1 MANNYESTRSD
12 KDYYGIVVPK
22 SAKYWKLTSSF
33 FYILTHEIIL
43 KINHEKGFFHLKS
56 SFCSWDTHFFKIIFS
71 SFPQFPDSKGQMKL
85 E

>member
-43 KINHEKGFFHLKS
+43 KIMKKG
-56 SFCSWDTHFFKIIFS
+56 SFI
-71 SFPQFPDSKGQMKL
+71 
-85 E
+85 

>member
-22 SAKYWKLTSSF
+22 SAKYWKLTSSV

-43 KINHEKGFFHLKS
+43 KIMKKG
-56 SFCSWDTHFFKIIFS
+56 SFI
-71 SFPQFPDSKGQMKL
+71 
-85 E
+85 